1 MATIRLPHDF
11 KEFLQLLNSEGV
23 KYLLVGGY
31 AVAYYGY
38 ARATGDMDVWVA
50 PEPRNAAKILEV
62 LRRFGFG
69 EAVASPDLFL
79 KEDQVVRMGV
89 PPMRIELL
97 TTISGVRFAASYAR
111 RVVDTV
117 DGVPVNLISLNHLKK
132 NKKASGRTKDLND
145 LENLP

>member
-1 MATIRLPHDF
+1 MPGWTSATSPSARSMTKVTKNCTGAARRPRNAWRPLNSSGRSSMATIRLPHDF

-97 TTISGVRFAASYAR
+97 TTISGV
-111 RVVDTV
+111 
-117 DGVPVNLISLNHLKK
+117 
-132 NKKASGRTKDLND
+132 
-145 LENLP
+145 